1 MESKRRII
9 TVLIVAA
16 IVLLASLPCAIAQDN
31 DNQER
36 RGREGQRMSRP
47 GQRPGPGSGER
58 SGRGG
63 PGERGGRGGRLR
75 PDGRWRR
82 PELTDEQ
89 IDSVL
94 KELTKRDPNTA
105 KELTELRKEDP
116 DEFRNELRRSAGPE
130 IGRVIMQIWTE
141 RRRAEF
147 LKWLENYVPKEA
159 EELARLKDKEPDLY
173 EQKYE
178 LTWRIYDRIYE
189 RTRRNPELAKVL
201 VTDLQLRERQREL
214 QSKYRAAKAE
224 EDKKELM
231 AQLEEVVSD
240 RYDLIVRQ
248 KQMEYEQLLRRLEA
262 LQNQVKESLKDI
274 KIWKTDEFK
283 EKTINERME
292 DLTTENRRRGPF
304 D

>member
-9 TVLIVAA
+9 TVSIVAA
-16 IVLLASLPCAIAQDN
+16 IVLLASLPCAIAQDS
-31 DNQER
+31 DNQDR
-36 RGREGQRMSRP
+36 RGREGQRMPR
-47 GQRPGPGSGER
+47 
-58 SGRGG
+58 
-63 PGERGGRGGRLR
+63 PGERGGPRQGERGRRGIPDGSGRRPGR

-105 KELTELRKEDP
+105 KELAELRKEDP
-116 DEFRNELRRSAGPE
+116 NEFRNELRGSAGPE

-283 EKTINERME
+283 EKIINERME
-292 DLTTENRRRGPF
+292 DLTTRGLEF
-304 D
+304 DWPDR